1 MRHLLAALLFEGRS
15 TWTTSLAVL
24 ACFVVGA
31 LIRAATPDSAALPL
45 LGGLIAAAIVGA
57 VAWRIESRKHTS
69 VL

>member
-1 MRHLLAALLFEGRS
+1 MLEFLYALFLEPRS
-15 TWTTSLAVL
+15 TWTTAFAVL

-31 LIRAATPDSAALPL
+31 LIRSAAPDSIALPL

-57 VAWRIESRKHTS
+57 VAWRIESRKHSS